1 MGRARRYINAEGQL
15 LCPLCEQWIHIS
27 GYSTRKLLGGGE
39 DFIEDVWFEQNGIE
53 YGKPQGYCKP
63 CMSACSRGKAAMAV
77 RKEKVRLELGGEP
90 TPVTEKVMSFRDQ
103 MDELMRSV
111 TPEEMAVE
119 TERIERLYGPPP
131 SVEAD

>member
-1 MGRARRYINAEGQL
+1 M
-15 LCPLCEQWIHIS
+15 
-27 GYSTRKLLGGGE
+27 
-39 DFIEDVWFEQNGIE
+39 
-53 YGKPQGYCKP
+53 
-63 CMSACSRGKAAMAV
+63 AA